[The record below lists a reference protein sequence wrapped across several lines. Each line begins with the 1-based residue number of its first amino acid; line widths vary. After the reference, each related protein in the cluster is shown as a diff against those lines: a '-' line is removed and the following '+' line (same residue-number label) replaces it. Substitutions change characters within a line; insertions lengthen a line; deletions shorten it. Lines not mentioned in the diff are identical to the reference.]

1 MSENRCVCCGE
12 SVPEGRMVCPVCENK
27 VRRNRNMNDKQMD
40 RVLELVGIVLGD
52 YLADELVDDLVIA
65 IGEKLQEHGEELEAL
80 SGEDARAALGIVD
93 TEVDEV
99 DE

>member
-1 MSENRCVCCGE
+1 
-12 SVPEGRMVCPVCENK
+12 
-27 VRRNRNMNDKQMD
+27 MNDKQMD
-40 RVLELVGIVLGD
+40 RVLELVGEVLGE
-52 YLADELVDDLVIA
+52 YLADELVDDLLIA
-65 IGEKLQEHGEELEAL
+65 IGDKLEGHGEELEAL